1 MIVLEISR
9 KPSLKL
15 ALGLSTALVSLPGAA
30 AYADEAAFD
39 GVEEVVVTASRRE
52 QPADETGKSIS
63 VIGEAALEAQQYT
76 FVLDALQ
83 TVPGVSINQNGSFGG
98 VATVSIRG
106 ASSDQTVVLIDGVQV
121 NDPSATGG
129 GYNFAGLDPNG
140 IERIEVLRGPQA
152 VLYGSDAMGG
162 VINIITKSG
171 GEGLTGGAFA
181 EYGSYNSLRTGA
193 NLAGGTG
200 RVSFSLAG
208 TYVDTDGISS
218 AATEDGNSERDGF
231 ESVTLRGKMGIKL
244 TDTARIELNAN
255 YIDSD
260 KEIDGFALQGDGSYA
275 LGDTDELS
283 KSEEYALAARGY
295 LDLFDGRLSNVVS
308 IEYSEIDRT
317 NYFAGVESYG
327 ATGDRLNLDYLA
339 NFKLTDV
346 VTLTGGAQHEEVKA
360 ASEDP
365 EAISLDSVFGA
376 ISYVA
381 GGLSLSGGVRYDDHE
396 TFGGNTSVE
405 VAAAYSF
412 EETGTRVHATWGE
425 GFKAP
430 TIFQLTYFCCGF
442 EPNPNL
448 KPEQTEAWEAGIE
461 QEAMDGKLTFGA
473 TYFDR
478 KTQDLII
485 FTFTGGYQNVSR
497 ARAKGVELTLA
508 ADITETLS
516 FNANY
521 TYTDA
526 KDRDADSLLARRPK
540 HQAYAALNWTPT
552 GKLSGTLSVTH
563 NGRELDSGTT
573 FVDDWTRVDLR
584 AAYKLND
591 VVELY
596 GRIDNLLDADYQQV
610 NGYGTPGLSAF
621 AGVRTRF

>member
-1 MIVLEISR
+1 ML
-9 KPSLKL
+9 KNSLKVSL
-15 ALGLSTALVSLPGAA
+15 ALTTALAGVSGAA
-30 AYADEAAFD
+30 IAEEAMFD

-52 QPADETGKSIS
+52 QPITEVAKSID
-63 VIGEAALEAQQYT
+63 VIGEDDLRIKQYS

-83 TVPGVSINQNGSFGG
+83 SVPGVTINQNGSFGG

-171 GEGLTGGAFA
+171 GDALGGSAFA

-193 NLAGGTG
+193 NISGGTE
-200 RVSFSLAG
+200 RISFNLAG

-218 AATEDGNSERDGF
+218 AARENGNTERDGF
-231 ESVTLRGKMGIKL
+231 ESLTLRGKMGIKL
-244 TDTARIELNAN
+244 SEAARIELNAN

-275 LGDTDELS
+275 LGDTNEVS
-283 KSEEYALAARGY
+283 KSEEYALAARGF
-295 LDLFDGRLSNVVS
+295 LDLFDGRLSNTVS
-308 IEYSEIDRT
+308 IEYSEIDRKSFIGDAET
-317 NYFAGVESYG
+317 YG
-327 ATGDRLNLDYLA
+327 ASGERLNLDYLGT
-339 NFKLTDV
+339 LTVSEDV
-346 VTLTGGAQHEEVKA
+346 SLTGGLQHEEVKA
-360 ASEDP
+360 ASQSP
-365 EAISLDSVFGA
+365 EAISTDSVFGSVTYTG
-376 ISYVA
+376 IE
-381 GGLSLSGGVRYDDHE
+381 GLTLTGGVRHDDHE
-396 TFGGNTSVE
+396 TFGGNTSFE
-405 VAAAYSF
+405 AAAAYLV
-412 EETGTRVHATWGE
+412 EETGTRIHATWGE

-442 EPNPNL
+442 DPNPNL
-448 KPEQTEAWEAGIE
+448 KPEQTEAWEVGVE
-461 QEAMDGKLTFGA
+461 QSVADDRITLGA

-508 ADITETLS
+508 ADISETLS

-526 KDRDADSLLARRPK
+526 KDRDTDSLLARRPK
-540 HQAYAALNWTPT
+540 HQAYAALVWAPT
-552 GKLSGTLSVTH
+552 EKLSGAVSVTH

-591 VVELY
+591 TIELY
-596 GRIDNLLDADYQQV
+596 GRVENLFDADYQQV
-610 NGYGTPGLSAF
+610 LGYGTPGASAF
-621 AGVRTRF
+621 GGIRARF

>member
-1 MIVLEISR
+1 MLKI
-9 KPSLKL
+9 SLKSTL
-15 ALGLSTALVSLPGAA
+15 VASTALAIVPSLPSFADDAA
-30 AYADEAAFD
+30 SGD
-39 GVEEVVVTASRRE
+39 VEELVITASRRV
-52 QPADETGKSIS
+52 QPASETGKSIS
-63 VIGEAALEAQQYT
+63 VIGEQALEAQQYS

-83 TVPGVSINQNGSFGG
+83 TVPGVTINQNGSFGG

-140 IERIEVLRGPQA
+140 VERIEVLRGPQA
-152 VLYGSDAMGG
+152 VLYGSDAMAG
-162 VINIITKSG
+162 VINIITKPG
-171 GEGLTGGAFA
+171 QDGLAGSAFG
-181 EYGSYNSLRTGA
+181 EYGSYSSLRTGA
-193 NLAGGTG
+193 NLSGGTE
-200 RVSFSLAG
+200 RITFNVAG
-208 TYVDTDGISS
+208 SYADTDGISAAES
-218 AATEDGNSERDGF
+218 ADGNSEADGF
-231 ESVTLRGKMGIKL
+231 ESLSLRGRMGVKL
-244 TDTARIELNAN
+244 TEAVRLELNAN

-283 KSEEYALAARGY
+283 NSQEFAGAARAY
-295 LDLFDGRLSNVVS
+295 INLWDGVLKNTLSV
-308 IEYSEIDRT
+308 EYSEIERT
-317 NYFAGVESYG
+317 NYTAGVESYAAEG
-327 ATGDRLNLDYLA
+327 ERLNLDYLGA
-339 NFKLTDV
+339 LALSEDMTF
-346 VTLTGGAQHEEVKA
+346 TGGLQHEEVKA
-360 ASEDP
+360 ASQDP
-365 EAISLDSVFGA
+365 EAISTDSVFGA
-376 ISYVA
+376 LSYT
-381 GGLSLSGGVRYDDHE
+381 GFKGLTLSGGVRADDHE
-396 TFGGNTSVE
+396 TFGSNTSFE
-405 VAAAYSF
+405 AAASYLLV
-412 EETGTRVHATWGE
+412 ETGTRIHAAWGE

-442 EPNPNL
+442 EPNPDL
-448 KPEQTEAWEAGIE
+448 KPEQTEAWEAGVTQSFADDRIT
-461 QEAMDGKLTFGA
+461 LGA

-485 FTFTGGYQNVSR
+485 FTYSGGYQNVSR
-497 ARAKGVELTLA
+497 ARAKGVELSFA
-508 ADITETLS
+508 ADLSDTLG

-526 KDRDADSLLARRPK
+526 KDRDTDTLLARRPK
-540 HQAYAALNWTPT
+540 HQAYVAVNWAPT
-552 GKLSGTLSVTH
+552 ERLSGAISVTH
-563 NGRELDSGTT
+563 NGQELDSGTT

-610 NGYGTPGLSAF
+610 NGYGTPGLSAY

>member
-1 MIVLEISR
+1 ML
-9 KPSLKL
+9 KNSLKVSL
-15 ALGLSTALVSLPGAA
+15 ALTTALAGVSGAA
-30 AYADEAAFD
+30 IAEEAMFD

-52 QPADETGKSIS
+52 QPITEVAKSID
-63 VIGEAALEAQQYT
+63 VIGEDDLRIKQYS

-83 TVPGVSINQNGSFGG
+83 SVPGVTINQNGSFGG

-171 GEGLTGGAFA
+171 GDALGDSAFA

-193 NLAGGTG
+193 NISGGTE
-200 RVSFSLAG
+200 RISFNLAG

-218 AATEDGNSERDGF
+218 AARENGNTERDGF
-231 ESVTLRGKMGIKL
+231 ESLTLRGKMGIKL
-244 TDTARIELNAN
+244 SEAARLELNAN

-275 LGDTDELS
+275 LGDTNEVS
-283 KSEEYALAARGY
+283 KSEEYALAARGF
-295 LDLFDGRLSNVVS
+295 LDLFDGMLSNTVS
-308 IEYSEIDRT
+308 IEYSEIDRKSFIGDAET
-317 NYFAGVESYG
+317 YG
-327 ATGDRLNLDYLA
+327 ANGERLNLDYLG
-339 NFKLTDV
+339 
-346 VTLTGGAQHEEVKA
+346 TLTVSEDVSLTAGLQHEEVKA
-360 ASEDP
+360 ASQDP
-365 EAISLDSVFGA
+365 EAISTDSIFGSVTYTG
-376 ISYVA
+376 IE
-381 GGLSLSGGVRYDDHE
+381 GLTLTGGVRHDDHE
-396 TFGGNTSVE
+396 TFGGNTSFE
-405 VAAAYSF
+405 AAAAYLV
-412 EETGTRVHATWGE
+412 EETGTRIHATWGE

-442 EPNPNL
+442 DPNPNL
-448 KPEQTEAWEAGIE
+448 KPEQTEAWEVGVE
-461 QEAMDGKLTFGA
+461 QSVADDRITLGA

-508 ADITETLS
+508 ADISETLS

-526 KDRDADSLLARRPK
+526 KDRDTDSLLARRPK
-540 HQAYAALNWTPT
+540 HQAYAALVWAPT
-552 GKLSGTLSVTH
+552 EKLSGAVSVTH

-591 VVELY
+591 TIELY
-596 GRIDNLLDADYQQV
+596 GRVENLFDADYQQV
-610 NGYGTPGLSAF
+610 LGYGTPGASAF
-621 AGVRTRF
+621 GGIRARF